1 MSLNTIHSQMFIKMC
16 GCLPC
21 VIFLNCKKGKQNLDY
36 EMEKVNL
43 LDFEW

>member
-1 MSLNTIHSQMFIKMC
+1 MC

-21 VIFLNCKKGKQNLDY
+21 VIFLKCKKGKQNLDYHDY